1 MLDIEIIL
9 VNDFSTDNTL
19 LTIQKLKDEDTRIK
33 IINNE
38 KNMGILYSRSMGVLK
53 AKGKYT
59 LALDQD
65 DFFLMKDYLMNYMK
79 KQKKEV
85 LILFLL
91 WI

>member
-19 LTIQKLKDEDTRIK
+19 LTIQKLKDEDPRIK

-38 KNMGILYSRSMGVLK
+38 KNMGILYSRSIGVLK
-53 AKGKYT
+53 AKGKYI

-79 KQKKEV
+79 KQKKEI

>member
-1 MLDIEIIL
+1 
-9 VNDFSTDNTL
+9 
-19 LTIQKLKDEDTRIK
+19 
-33 IINNE
+33 
-38 KNMGILYSRSMGVLK
+38 MGILYSRSIGVLK
-53 AKGKYT
+53 TKGKYI